1 MQILKKILQ
10 QIAIAL
16 QVFWVFMP
24 GILFIGIGYLFF
36 SQFIQ
41 GKDIVITAM
50 NSRQSALFFLIGLFF
65 WVLITWYT
73 SRLIAYN
80 HDRLFRIAK
89 EGLYHTPRILGFLC
103 FTIITI
109 AFAVADQ
116 KQNNPIGIYVILL
129 LNAIAY
135 LLLHPT
141 FERFKNNKERKILIQ
156 IRNATWLSSFFL
168 VVVMVYLNNKNTYL
182 TILPLLQVAYLYLVI
197 TRRKISETSLNHYNL
212 PDHVH
217 VKAVRVGY
225 KNLVAWVFTD
235 PASRSSTSKKEVLI
249 QTEKNIFFW
258 FSVSAIF
265 AITIYITAVFS
276 LSFAKYLTPLP
287 IILLSFGVLL
297 GAGNIITL
305 FSIKQKINF
314 HFLIL
319 IAIIIAGFFN
329 ESHNVN
335 LTTKTEKERLL
346 KRPALRDYFQHWIE
360 EKNNQL
366 ADSSKTA
373 LPIYFVLADGGA
385 SRSAYWTASVLSK
398 IETETKGAFSKHL
411 FCLSGTSGG
420 SLGNIAFWGTLT
432 EKKKTDPTQEI
443 QDYLSNDFLS
453 FPLVRLLGP
462 DIILP
467 LVPFHILHDRAEALE
482 RSMQHPD
489 QQNKLGEL
497 MKANFSSTIPT
508 TNIPTSPIICINC
521 TRMQDASPA
530 VVSNIKIDNVNF
542 GKRIDVI
549 ENLEKDQDISIAT
562 AVVLGAR
569 FPYFSPAGR
578 LGNDYYVDGGYFD
591 NSGAGVVHE
600 IILDLQQLI
609 SDSLKINPNHPY
621 KKIRFNIIH
630 ITNQSDVKKLSKKT
644 HPLVNDLAAPI
655 KTILGSYASQTDF
668 NNFRL
673 EKYLSEIYGNKQYY
687 HSINLYKRGEADTY
701 PMNWSISSQSL
712 SSINRRLENNEEIQS
727 LVQTTLAPN

>member
-1 MQILKKILQ
+1 MQILKKTLQ

-16 QVFWVFMP
+16 QVFWAFMP

-103 FTIITI
+103 FTVITI

-116 KQNNPIGIYVILL
+116 KQNNPSSIYAIFL

-141 FERFKNNKERKILIQ
+141 FEKFKNNKERKILIQ
-156 IRNATWLSSFFL
+156 IRNATWLSSLFL
-168 VVVMVYLNNKNTYL
+168 VVLMVYLNNKTAYL
-182 TILPLLQVAYLYLVI
+182 AILPLLQVCYLYLVI
-197 TRRKISETSLNHYNL
+197 TRRKISETSLTHYNL

-217 VKAVRVGY
+217 VKAIREGY

-235 PASRSSTSKKEVLI
+235 PESRRSTPKKEVMI

-258 FSVSAIF
+258 FVISSLF
-265 AITIYITAVFS
+265 AIAIYITAVFS

-319 IAIIIAGFFN
+319 VAIVVAGFFN
-329 ESHNVN
+329 ESHNVD
-335 LTTKTEKERLL
+335 LTKKSKAEIEK
-346 KRPALRDYFQHWIE
+346 KRPALREYFYKWIQ
-360 EKNNQL
+360 EKNKTL
-366 ADSSKTA
+366 TDSSTTT
-373 LPIYFVLADGGA
+373 LPVYFVLADGGA
-385 SRSAYWTASVLSK
+385 SRSAYWTASVLST
-398 IETETKGAFSKHL
+398 IDSTTKGKFSENL
-411 FCLSGTSGG
+411 FCLSGASGG
-420 SLGNIAFWGTLT
+420 SLGNMAFWGTVAN
-432 EKKKTDPTQEI
+432 KTNTNPTQEI
-443 QDYLSNDFLS
+443 QSYLSNDFLS

-482 RSMQHPD
+482 RSFQHPEL
-489 QQNKLGEL
+489 QNVLGEL
-497 MKANFSSTIPT
+497 MMANFSTTFPTKTSST
-508 TNIPTSPIICINC
+508 PIICINC

-530 VVSNIKIDNVNF
+530 VVSNIKIDNSIF
-542 GKRIDVI
+542 GKRIDVLDQI
-549 ENLEKDQDISIAT
+549 EKDKDISIAT
-562 AVVLGAR
+562 AIVLGAR

-600 IILDLQQLI
+600 MLLDLQDLI

-621 KKIRFNIIH
+621 KKIRFNIVH
-630 ITNQSDVKKLSKKT
+630 ITNQSEVNEITRKT

-655 KTILGSYASQTDF
+655 KTILGSYASQTDY

-673 EKYLSEIYGNKQYY
+673 EKYVSEIYGSKEYY
-687 HSINLYKRGEADTY
+687 HTINLYKKGEADTY
-701 PMNWSISSQSL
+701 PMNWSISAQSL
-712 SSINRRLENNEEIQS
+712 QNINKRLDRNEAIEAFIQTI
-727 LVQTTLAPN
+727 QAPN

>member
-1 MQILKKILQ
+1 MQILKKTLQ

-16 QVFWVFMP
+16 QVFWAFMP

-103 FTIITI
+103 FTIITV
-109 AFAVADQ
+109 AFAVAEK
-116 KQNNPIGIYVILL
+116 KQNNPSSIYAIFL

-141 FERFKNNKERKILIQ
+141 FEKFKNNKERKTLIQ
-156 IRNATWLSSFFL
+156 IRNATWLSSLFL
-168 VVVMVYLNNKNTYL
+168 VVLMVYLNNKTAYL
-182 TILPLLQVAYLYLVI
+182 GILPLLQVAYLYLVI

-217 VKAVRVGY
+217 VKAIRDGY

-235 PASRSSTSKKEVLI
+235 PESRRSTPKKEVMI

-258 FSVSAIF
+258 FVISSLF

-319 IAIIIAGFFN
+319 VAIVVAGFFN
-329 ESHNVN
+329 ESHNVD
-335 LTTKTEKERLL
+335 LTKKSKAEIEK
-346 KRPALRDYFQHWIE
+346 KRPALREYFYKWMQ
-360 EKNNQL
+360 EKNKTL
-366 ADSSKTA
+366 TDSSTTT
-373 LPIYFVLADGGA
+373 LPVYFVLADGGA
-385 SRSAYWTASVLSK
+385 SRSAYWTASVLST
-398 IETETKGAFSKHL
+398 IDSTTKGKFSENL
-411 FCLSGTSGG
+411 FCLSGASGG
-420 SLGNIAFWGTLT
+420 SLGNMAFWGTVAN
-432 EKKKTDPTQEI
+432 KTNTNPTQEI
-443 QDYLSNDFLS
+443 QSYLSNDFLS

-482 RSMQHPD
+482 RSFQHPE
-489 QQNKLGEL
+489 QQNALGEL
-497 MKANFSSTIPT
+497 MKANFSTTFPTEISST
-508 TNIPTSPIICINC
+508 PIICINC

-530 VVSNIKIDNVNF
+530 VVSNIKIDNSIF
-542 GKRIDVI
+542 GKRIDVLDQI
-549 ENLEKDQDISIAT
+549 EKEKDISIAT
-562 AVVLGAR
+562 AIVLGAR

-600 IILDLQQLI
+600 MLLDLQDLI

-621 KKIRFNIIH
+621 KKIRFNIVH
-630 ITNQSDVKKLSKKT
+630 ITNQSEVNEITRKT

-655 KTILGSYASQTDF
+655 KTILGSYASQTDY

-673 EKYLSEIYGNKQYY
+673 EKYVSEIYGSKQYY
-687 HSINLYKRGEADTY
+687 HSINLYKKGEADTY
-701 PMNWSISSQSL
+701 PMNWSISAQSL
-712 SSINRRLENNEEIQS
+712 QNINKRLNRNETIEAFIQTI
-727 LVQTTLAPN
+727 QAPN

>member
-1 MQILKKILQ
+1 MQILKKTLQ
-10 QIAIAL
+10 QLAILL
-16 QVFWVFMP
+16 QVFWAFMP

-89 EGLYHTPRILGFLC
+89 EGLYHTPRMLGFMC
-103 FTIITI
+103 FTVVTI

-116 KQNNPIGIYVILL
+116 KQNNPISIYAIFI
-129 LNAIAY
+129 LNAFAY
-135 LLLHPT
+135 LLLHPI
-141 FERFKNNKERKILIQ
+141 FEKFKNNKERKTLIQ
-156 IRNATWLSSFFL
+156 IRNATWLSSLFL
-168 VVVMVYLNNKNTYL
+168 VFVMVYLNNKSTYL
-182 TILPLLQVAYLYLVI
+182 TIFPLLQVAYLYLVI
-197 TRRKISETSLNHYNL
+197 TRRKISETSLTHYNL

-217 VKAVRVGY
+217 IKAIRDGY
-225 KNLVAWVFTD
+225 KNLVVWVFTD
-235 PASRSSTSKKEVLI
+235 PESRSSTSKKEVMI

-258 FSVSAIF
+258 FSISSLF
-265 AITIYITAVFS
+265 AIAIYITAVFS

-314 HFLIL
+314 HFLL
-319 IAIIIAGFFN
+319 LVAIIVAGFFN
-329 ESHNVN
+329 ESHNVD
-335 LTTKTEKERLL
+335 LTKKSKIEIEK
-346 KRPALRDYFQHWIE
+346 KRPALREYFNNWMK
-360 EKNNQL
+360 EKSRALN
-366 ADSSKTA
+366 DSSITS
-373 LPIYFVLADGGA
+373 LPVYFVLADGGA
-385 SRSAYWTASVLSK
+385 SRSAYWTASVLST
-398 IETETKGAFSKHL
+398 IEAETKGRFSENL
-411 FCLSGTSGG
+411 FCLSGASGG
-420 SLGNIAFWGTLT
+420 SLGNLAFWGTSAN
-432 EKKKTDPTQEI
+432 KKNSNPTQEI
-443 QDYLSNDFLS
+443 QSYLSNDFLS

-482 RSMQHPD
+482 RSLQHPNEK
-489 QQNKLGEL
+489 NKLGEL

-508 TNIPTSPIICINC
+508 NGTASTPIICINC

-530 VVSNIKIDNVNF
+530 VVSNIKIDNTIF

-549 ENLEKDQDISIAT
+549 DLIEKDKDISIAT
-562 AVVLGAR
+562 AIVLGAR

-600 IILDLQQLI
+600 MLLDLQDII
-609 SDSLKINPNHPY
+609 SDSIKNNPNHPY
-621 KKIRFNIIH
+621 KKIKFNIVH
-630 ITNQSDVKKLSKKT
+630 ITNQSDVTEITRKT

-655 KTILGSYASQTDF
+655 KTILGSYASQTDY

-673 EKYLSEIYGNKQYY
+673 EKYVSEIYGSKKFY
-687 HSINLYKRGEADTY
+687 HTINLYKKGEADAY
-701 PMNWSISSQSL
+701 PMNWSISAQSL
-712 SSINRRLENNEEIQS
+712 QNINKRLDRNEAIEAFIQAI
-727 LVQTTLAPN
+727 QAPN

>member
-1 MQILKKILQ
+1 MQILKKTLQ

-16 QVFWVFMP
+16 QVFWAFMP

-109 AFAVADQ
+109 AFAVADK
-116 KQNNPIGIYVILL
+116 KQNNPSGIYAIFL

-141 FERFKNNKERKILIQ
+141 FEKFKNNKERKTLIQ
-156 IRNATWLSSFFL
+156 IRNATWLSSLFL
-168 VVVMVYLNNKNTYL
+168 VVLMVYLNNKTAYL
-182 TILPLLQVAYLYLVI
+182 AILPLLQVAYLYLVI
-197 TRRKISETSLNHYNL
+197 TRRKISETSMTHYNL

-217 VKAVRVGY
+217 VKAIREGY

-235 PASRSSTSKKEVLI
+235 PESRRSTPKKEVMI

-258 FSVSAIF
+258 FVISSLF
-265 AITIYITAVFS
+265 AIAIYITAVFS

-319 IAIIIAGFFN
+319 VAIVVAGFFN
-329 ESHNVN
+329 ESHNVDLTKKSKAELEKKRPPLREYFYKWIQEKN
-335 LTTKTEKERLL
+335 SLLTDSSLTT
-346 KRPALRDYFQHWIE
+346 
-360 EKNNQL
+360 
-366 ADSSKTA
+366 
-373 LPIYFVLADGGA
+373 LPVYFVLADGGA
-385 SRSAYWTASVLSK
+385 SRSAYWTASVLST
-398 IETETKGAFSKHL
+398 IDSTTKGKFSENL
-411 FCLSGTSGG
+411 FCLSGASGG
-420 SLGNIAFWGTLT
+420 SLGNMAFWGTVAN
-432 EKKKTDPTQEI
+432 KTNTNPTQEI
-443 QDYLSNDFLS
+443 QSYLSNDFLS

-482 RSMQHPD
+482 RSFQHPE
-489 QQNKLGEL
+489 QQNALGEL
-497 MKANFSSTIPT
+497 MKANFSTTIQT
-508 TNIPTSPIICINC
+508 EKSSIPIICINC

-530 VVSNIKIDNVNF
+530 VVSNIKIDNSIF
-542 GKRIDVI
+542 GKRIDVLDQI
-549 ENLEKDQDISIAT
+549 EKDKDISIAT
-562 AVVLGAR
+562 AIVLGAR

-600 IILDLQQLI
+600 MLLDLQDLI

-621 KKIRFNIIH
+621 KKIRFNIVH
-630 ITNQSDVKKLSKKT
+630 ITNQSEVNEITRKT

-655 KTILGSYASQTDF
+655 KTILGSYASQTDY

-673 EKYLSEIYGNKQYY
+673 EKYVSEIYGSKEYY
-687 HSINLYKRGEADTY
+687 HTINLYKKGEADTY
-701 PMNWSISSQSL
+701 PMNWSISAQSL
-712 SSINRRLENNEEIQS
+712 QNINKRLNRNETIEAFIQTI
-727 LVQTTLAPN
+727 QAPN